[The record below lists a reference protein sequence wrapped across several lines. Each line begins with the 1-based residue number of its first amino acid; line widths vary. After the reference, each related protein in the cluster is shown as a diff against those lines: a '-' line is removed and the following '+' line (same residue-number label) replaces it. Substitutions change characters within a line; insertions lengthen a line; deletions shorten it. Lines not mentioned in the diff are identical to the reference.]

1 MNFHIVYITA
11 SSREEAEKISR
22 VLLEERLIACANIF
36 DPVTSLYWWKGEIR
50 KDAEALL
57 IAKTKE
63 SLVDQL
69 IERVKALHSYE
80 CPCIVSFPL
89 AKGNPD
95 FLKWISEETL

>member
-11 SSREEAEKISR
+11 PNQEEAERISR
-22 VLLEERLIACANIF
+22 ILLQERLIACANII
-36 DPVTSLYWWKGEIR
+36 DSVTSLYWWKGEIR
-50 KDAEALL
+50 KRGEVLL

-63 SLVDQL
+63 SLIDQL

-89 AKGNPD
+89 VKGNPD

>member
-50 KDAEALL
+50 KDAETLL